1 MDQFLEDAVDV
12 RAVGGFRQLGS
23 EFRDAPGG
31 GPGLG
36 HLDGGFGC
44 SPRSEELCSDVHAC
58 VLVGIDDPLPGP
70 LRGAYTSRPIE
81 RCRWPTETAAM

>member
-36 HLDGGFGC
+36 YLDG
-44 SPRSEELCSDVHAC
+44 R
-58 VLVGIDDPLPGP
+58 
-70 LRGAYTSRPIE
+70 LRLLARKQGAVQ
-81 RCRWPTETAAM
+81 